1 MKLYQSV
8 GPNPRVVL
16 FFLAEKGIELNRE
29 FVDIRAGDNRTP
41 EWLAR
46 NPRGSM
52 PVLELDDGRM
62 ISESTAICEY
72 LEELYPHTP
81 LIGATAEARAATRS
95 ALRYIDFGVVGPMTN
110 GFRSAEGLPMFQDRM
125 LCVPEAAAGNKS
137 YAQDGLVRADRMLA
151 EFATQRSAEPVP
163 EEVQRGMALQLDAR
177 SRHDVVDRLGDITCP
192 TLVAGGRYDG
202 IAPPANDVPDP
213 RATTGTF
220 CPCKY
225 CNAAETSAV
234 VRGRIAANG

>member
-52 PVLELDDGRM
+52 PVGRM

-72 LEELYPHTP
+72 LEELYPDTP

-151 EFATQRSAEPVP
+151 ESEYLAGDALTLADIVLFCWSEFGAMVGQPTPDSLTNLSRWRTRVAARPAATASADP
-163 EEVQRGMALQLDAR
+163 QIG
-177 SRHDVVDRLGDITCP
+177 VV
-192 TLVAGGRYDG
+192 A
-202 IAPPANDVPDP
+202 
-213 RATTGTF
+213 
-220 CPCKY
+220 
-225 CNAAETSAV
+225 
-234 VRGRIAANG
+234 

>member
-72 LEELYPHTP
+72 LEELYPDTP

-137 YAQDGLVRADRMLA
+137 YAQDGLARADHMLA
-151 EFATQRSAEPVP
+151 DSEYLAGDALTLADIVLFCWTEFGAMVGQPTPDSLTNLSRWRTRVAARPAATASADP
-163 EEVQRGMALQLDAR
+163 QIG
-177 SRHDVVDRLGDITCP
+177 VV
-192 TLVAGGRYDG
+192 A
-202 IAPPANDVPDP
+202 
-213 RATTGTF
+213 
-220 CPCKY
+220 
-225 CNAAETSAV
+225 
-234 VRGRIAANG
+234 